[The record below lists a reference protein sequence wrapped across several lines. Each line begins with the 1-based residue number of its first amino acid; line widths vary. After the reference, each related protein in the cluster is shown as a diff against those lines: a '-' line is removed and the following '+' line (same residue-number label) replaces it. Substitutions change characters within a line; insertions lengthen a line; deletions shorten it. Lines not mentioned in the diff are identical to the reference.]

1 MPISTSHAGARVVI
15 IGAYGMTNLGD
26 DAILAAMLAE
36 LRGALPGA
44 RFAVVALDR
53 GALPVADDVTPV
65 AFEDRAIRDA
75 LDGADLL
82 IIGGGG
88 LLFDFRIRATYEDF
102 FGDKAT
108 NFYPHYRTALVAHGR
123 GIPVQLYAV
132 GVGPLV
138 GRVARELT
146 RTICALASAITVRD
160 ALSRVELL
168 GLGVPDGRIEV
179 TADPAVRLVSA
190 ATTGRDAAPRVGF
203 VIRNWFPVTAPGA
216 VQLPDSAA
224 YLARY
229 LDRFAAAADHVV
241 ARWGG
246 RPVFFAVQNE
256 VDDDR
261 EFAERV
267 LERMAHRD
275 EAEIV
280 ESAAEHGALQ
290 ELLGGLDLV
299 VSTRLHGIIF
309 AANAGVPGIGINL
322 NTKVHALLCDLGLAE
337 LAVSPW
343 DGRGAA
349 LSELIDR
356 VLEHNEEYASRLA
369 AGMARQRQAA
379 ARNPA
384 ISAALIAA
392 RRERG

>member
-1 MPISTSHAGARVVI
+1 VI
-15 IGAYGMTNLGD
+15 IGAYGMSNLGD

-36 LRGALPGA
+36 LREALPGA
-44 RFAVVALDR
+44 MFAVVALDR
-53 GALPVADDVTPV
+53 SALPTAPDVTPV
-65 AFEDRAIRDA
+65 AFADRAIRDA

-88 LLFDFRIRATYEDF
+88 LLFDFRIRASYDDF
-102 FGDKAT
+102 FGDRAT
-108 NFYPHYRTALVAHGR
+108 NFYPHYRAALVAHGR

-138 GRVARELT
+138 GPVARELT
-146 RTICALASAITVRD
+146 RTVCDLASAITVRD
-160 ALSRVELL
+160 TLSRIELA
-168 GLGVPDGRIEV
+168 GLGVPAAKVEV
-179 TADPAVRLVSA
+179 TADPAVRPASPA
-190 ATTGRDAAPRVGF
+190 ATGRTTAPRVGF
-203 VIRNWFPVTAPGA
+203 VIRNWFPVIAPSA
-216 VQLPDSAA
+216 VQLPHGAA

-229 LDRFAAAADHVV
+229 LDRFAAAADRVV
-241 ARWGG
+241 ERWGG
-246 RPVFFAVQNE
+246 CPVFFAVQDE

-261 EFAERV
+261 QFAALV
-267 LERMAHRD
+267 LERMARRD

-280 ESAAEHGALQ
+280 ETAADHRALQ

-299 VSTRLHGIIF
+299 VSTRLHGLIF

-322 NTKVHALLCDLGLAE
+322 NTKVRAFLCDLGLPE

-349 LSELIDR
+349 LAELIDR
-356 VLEHNEEYASRLA
+356 VLERREEYAGRLA
-369 AGMARQRQAA
+369 AGLAAQRQAA

-384 ISAALIAA
+384 ISAALLASQQA
-392 RRERG
+392 RG